1 VVRIGSVSQ
10 ISETDFEGFSDPL
23 ILSASD
29 RVESDIDEYNMYADE
44 DDMNHDDM
52 DKDDIDEGNIPDGD
66 IPEDDM
72 DEDDLPLP
80 PLDREYLYYWIS

>member
-1 VVRIGSVSQ
+1 M
-10 ISETDFEGFSDPL
+10 SETDFEGFSDPL

-29 RVESDIDEYNMYADE
+29 RVESDIDEYNIYVDE
-44 DDMNHDDM
+44 DDINYNDM

-72 DEDDLPLP
+72 DEDNLPLP
-80 PLDREYLYYWIS
+80 PLDRKHLYYWIL